1 MSAGTNVSATG
12 IGQIVRYRNRT
23 DVGVVGVIDPSGT
36 FCRLSRA
43 NLTVWPVLL
52 DLIVNGSTAL
62 MQTSPHGR
70 NWSNRIRPAATP
82 ISALRSCSMLG
93 VELSVDA
100 SGWEERCGGHRSRA
114 SGR

>member
-1 MSAGTNVSATG
+1 
-12 IGQIVRYRNRT
+12 
-23 DVGVVGVIDPSGT
+23 VGVVGVIDPSGT

-43 NLTVWPVLL
+43 NITVWTVLL
-52 DLIVNGSTAL
+52 DLLVNGSTAL

-100 SGWEERCGGHRSRA
+100 VRLGRALRRASQPRFRATLALVLAAADLSRA
-114 SGR
+114 